1 MFKVFKLLA
10 GMDISI
16 TLQVNTDVMTG
27 EVAAEV
33 NAFWSGADAV
43 LEAAEGDV
51 IEAVARR
58 AAPRLIHSLVDG
70 WTKKHAVERLS
81 DEEGWPSDHGIT
93 IIDFDLPDWD
103 AENLE
108 VERL

>member
-1 MFKVFKLLA
+1 MSKAFKFLA

-16 TLQVNTDVMTG
+16 TLSVDTDVMTS
-27 EVAAEV
+27 EMAAEI
-33 NAFWSGADAV
+33 NAFWSGADEV
-43 LEAAEGDV
+43 LEAADGDV

-58 AAPRLIHSLVDG
+58 AAPRLIHSLVEG
-70 WTKKHAVERLS
+70 WTQKHAVELLS
-81 DEEGWPSDHGIT
+81 DEEGWPSNHGIT
-93 IIDFDLPDWD
+93 IIDFDLPDWS